1 MAYTLEQF
9 CGDCTA
15 IIKASPRVQA
25 GLPQIAEKLKQLL
38 VNRDFIAA
46 TFQDDTPPGKRE
58 LYHDPE
64 TDYYVMAHVQ
74 EAGKA
79 GSPHSHGSSWA
90 IYGNVLG
97 ATDMTEWRRVNPES
111 EDHAVIEV
119 SDKYAIGPGQSR
131 AYGPNVIHSTAHKE
145 KCWVIRITGGDL
157 EKIPRFHFHPKKDK
171 ILEKA

>member
-9 CGDCTA
+9 CSDCTA
-15 IIKASPRVQA
+15 TLKNSPQVEA
-25 GLPQIAEKLKQLL
+25 GLPKIAEKLKQLL

-46 TFQDDTPPGKRE
+46 TFQDATPPGKRA

-79 GSPHSHGSSWA
+79 GSPHSHGASWA

-97 ATDMTEWRRVNPES
+97 ATTMTEWRRVNPEN
-111 EDHAVIEV
+111 EDHAVLEI
-119 SDKYAIGPGQSR
+119 SDKYSIGPGQSR
-131 AYGPNVIHSTAHKE
+131 AYGPNTIHSTAHQE

-157 EKIPRFHFHPKKDK
+157 DKIPRFQFHPRKDK